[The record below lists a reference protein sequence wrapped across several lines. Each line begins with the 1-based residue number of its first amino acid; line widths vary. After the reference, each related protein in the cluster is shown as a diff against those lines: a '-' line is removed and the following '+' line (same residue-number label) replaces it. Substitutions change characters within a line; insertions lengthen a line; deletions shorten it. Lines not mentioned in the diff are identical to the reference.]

1 MKETGRV
8 FRFVLQQDV
17 AGLKRLGHLA
27 TKYMGKQN
35 GWAGGTLLNIS
46 SSTEVAGGPRVRGV
60 RGDCTV
66 LGTVRALGLHSS
78 VQRSGVK
85 VFNVYQPGLPYSD
98 TDLEVR
104 TREREEREEREDHH
118 HHSPSYIRDY
128 TGYMALRLADTAG
141 PGTAWNFSPEMRL
154 EEVGPA
160 DINTTCGL
168 ANKMCYWLGKSI
180 LLCG

>member
-1 MKETGRV
+1 M
-8 FRFVLQQDV
+8 FRFLQQQDV
-17 AGLKRLGHLA
+17 VGLKRLGYLA

-46 SSTEVAGGPRVRGV
+46 SSTEVTGGPRV

-66 LGTVRALGLHSS
+66 LGTVRALGLNSS

-85 VFNVYQPGLPYSD
+85 VCNVYQPRLHYSD

-104 TREREEREEREDHH
+104 EAREEREDHH
-118 HHSPSYIRDY
+118 PHSPSYIRDY
-128 TGYMALRLADTAG
+128 TGFMALHLADTAG

-154 EEVGPA
+154 QQVGPG
-160 DINTTCGL
+160 DVNTQCGL
-168 ANKMCYWLGKSI
+168 ANKMCYWLGKSS
-180 LLCG
+180 LTS